1 MVDFDLIKYNR
12 MKTELENR
20 IKIKQD
26 VKEIIEYLEA
36 VVKNVKGILRE
47 DVELMLEGTKDL
59 EWNLKELWD
68 DIDLMEAERMCQ
80 SCNQD

>member
-36 VVKNVKGILRE
+36 VTKNVKGILRE